1 MRLSP
6 ITQRKIAIFKS
17 KKISFISLILI
28 IILYLIS
35 LCAEFWVND
44 KPLVVKY
51 KGVYYFPIVQ
61 VVSDEEL
68 GGFLPTEA
76 DFSDQ
81 DLVAEI
87 ENHGFLIMPLIP
99 YHYSKTAADLTSS
112 APTPPDSKHF
122 LGTDAQG
129 KDVIAQAVYGF
140 RLFMNFS
147 FLVVF
152 FSTII
157 GVLVGSLQGYYGG
170 RIDLFGQR
178 FVEIWSAIPAIYIL
192 ILLVSLSDR
201 SFFLFVGF
209 LVFFDWIII
218 VPYVRAEVLKV
229 RNLAYVKAAKVMGLS
244 DFKIL
249 KRHIIPNA
257 LVSTVTFVPFL
268 FKSTIA
274 SLIVLQI
281 IGLALNVK
289 YPSLGNIVISAM
301 NNLQA
306 AWLTF
311 VSVGV
316 LTFILTLLVLI
327 GYGLREANDPYV
339 G

>member
-1 MRLSP
+1 MKLSP
-6 ITQRKIAIFKS
+6 ITKRKIAIFKS

-28 IILYLIS
+28 IILYCIS
-35 LCAEFWVND
+35 LFAEFLVND

-51 KGVYYFPIVQ
+51 KGTYYFPIVQ
-61 VVSDEEL
+61 AVSDEQL

-76 DFSDQ
+76 DFSDEE
-81 DLVAEI
+81 LIAEVKA
-87 ENHGFLIMPLIP
+87 HGYLIMPLIP
-99 YHYSKTAADLTSS
+99 YHYSKTASDLTSS

-122 LGTDAQG
+122 LGTDGSG
-129 KDVIAQAVYGF
+129 KDVIAQTIYGF

-157 GVLVGSLQGYYGG
+157 GVVIGALQGYYGG
-170 RIDLFGQR
+170 KIDLLGQR
-178 FVEIWSAIPAIYIL
+178 FVEIWAAIPSLYIL
-192 ILLVSLSDR
+192 ILLVSLTDR
-201 SFFLFVGF
+201 SFFLFVIV
-209 LVFFDWIII
+209 LVLFDWIAV

-257 LVSTVTFVPFL
+257 LVSTITIIPFL
-268 FKSTIA
+268 FKATIT
-274 SLIVLQI
+274 SLIVLQL
-281 IGLALNVK
+281 IGLGLNTK
-289 YPSLGNIVISAM
+289 YPSLGNIVVSAM
-301 NNLQA
+301 GNLQA

-316 LTFILTLLVLI
+316 LSFILTLLVLI